1 MSAVSLLDVA
11 SVGGAVLLAA
21 AGGEAFLR
29 GVLGVAAWLRLPK
42 LLVATT
48 LAAFATSCPELV
60 VSVLAA
66 LSGEPEIGLGN
77 VLGAN
82 VVNLTLIFGIA
93 LLIAPLRLNPADLG
107 RDFLLAIGIPL
118 LTVVLALDGSID
130 RSNGLILLT
139 LFAAWLALL
148 VRYALTEGRRVHAAD
163 PNPSVTAGPGMALLY
178 GGVGLASLLLS
189 GHLFVTGASGIASAL
204 GIAPFII
211 GATVVAVGTAM
222 PEFVTMVLAR
232 LRGQDDVG
240 VGTALG
246 SVLFNGL
253 AIVGTAATIHP
264 ISVTPAAMAPAVGV
278 AILAL
283 LLLIPGPSRL
293 LGRARGL
300 LLLATYAGFV
310 ALQLGAS

>member
-1 MSAVSLLDVA
+1 MSAVSLSDVA
-11 SVGGAVLLAA
+11 ALGGAVLLAA

-29 GVLGVAAWLRLPK
+29 GVLGAAAWLRLPK

-48 LAAFATSCPELV
+48 LAAFATSCPEFI
-60 VSVLAA
+60 VSTLAA

-82 VVNLTLIFGIA
+82 VVNLTLIVGTA
-93 LLIAPLRLNPADLG
+93 LLIAPLRLNPAELG
-107 RDFLLAIGIPL
+107 RDFLLALGLPL
-118 LTVVLALDGSID
+118 LIVGLALDGSID
-130 RSNGLILLT
+130 RGNGLMLLT
-139 LFAAWLALL
+139 IFTGWLALL
-148 VRYALTEGRRVHAAD
+148 VRYALTNGRRAHAAD
-163 PNPSVTAGPGMALLY
+163 PNPSVTSGPAMALLY
-178 GGVGLASLLLS
+178 GGVGLASLLLC
-189 GHLFVTGASGIASAL
+189 GHLFVTGASGIATAL

-222 PEFVTMVLAR
+222 PEFVTMILSR

-240 VGTALG
+240 VGTVLG

-253 AIVGTAATIHP
+253 AIIGTAATIHP
-264 ISVTPAAMAPAVGV
+264 IAATPLAMAPTVGV

-310 ALQLGAS
+310 ALKLGI